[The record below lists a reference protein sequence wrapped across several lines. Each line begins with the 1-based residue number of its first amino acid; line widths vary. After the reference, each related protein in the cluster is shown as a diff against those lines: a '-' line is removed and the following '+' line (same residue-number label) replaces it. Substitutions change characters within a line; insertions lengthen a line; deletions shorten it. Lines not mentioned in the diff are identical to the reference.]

1 MNKTLIFTVGA
12 GRAFWKLPTD
22 VQEAL
27 NRKLYLYGLTGEGDV
42 KRMIGADAL
51 RLRDGEYRVV
61 FEETATAL
69 IIVAV
74 GHRRAIYR

>member
-27 NRKLYLYGLTGEGDV
+27 NHKLYLYGLTGEGDV
-42 KRMIGADAL
+42 KRMVGVDAL

-69 IIVAV
+69 TIVAV